1 MGDREITYAKAKRQ
15 ENMIISGNYKDYKEV
30 GVERRGHT
38 AKDHVKDPKSSGEI
52 TRGFC
57 TVGRKITV
65 RFNFSAASRS
75 MQGLSSPI
83 KDQIL
88 AHCSGSTV
96 LTTGPPRNSLTV
108 HFKTPL

>member
-15 ENMIISGNYKDYKEV
+15 ENMIISGNYKDFKEV

-57 TVGRKITV
+57 TEGRKITV
-65 RFNFSAASRS
+65 CFNFLATSCS

-83 KDQIL
+83 KDQIQ
-88 AHCSGSTV
+88 AHCSGSS
-96 LTTGPPRNSLTV
+96 LNPWTTKKVPHSA
-108 HFKTPL
+108 F